1 MQSFS
6 LTVLLLVFAFGLTAK
21 AQTLATT
28 KPTVVKY
35 LILGADP
42 QAKDRQPTS
51 DEEVVIIDQDICDPG
66 WGTGSDKKVNGCYP
80 KNSAVIRNK
89 ATGFVT
95 AMYVC
100 GNEPSEK
107 HTIAGKVVPATELV
121 LIPGPVGPAGKDG
134 KDGQSIKGDPGSPGK
149 DGIAPNL
156 TFAEM
161 YAAVHTSDNKVDK
174 PSSVWKWIVGG
185 GAIVGIAIVCAK
197 WCSGSKGDNV
207 SNIFISTGTAPTAPL
222 GPGTITGGNSAP

>member
-134 KDGQSIKGDPGSPGK
+134 KDGQSIKGDPGPP
-149 DGIAPNL
+149 GIAPLPDLASIYRRNNN
-156 TFAEM
+156 E
-161 YAAVHTSDNKVDK
+161 VGK

-207 SNIFISTGTAPTAPL
+207 NNIFISTGGGTTAPAPL
-222 GPGTITGGNSAP
+222 GPGTTTGGNNAP